1 MNKIKKFLCWLG
13 WHSFGYN
20 YISTDGVNTKAQCK
34 WCKGVGLV
42 DSQGNLFAIENGDSD
57 E

>member
-1 MNKIKKFLCWLG
+1 MNKLKKFLCKIG

-20 YISTDGVNTKAQCK
+20 YISNDGVNTKAQCK
-34 WCKGVGLV
+34 WCKGIGLV
-42 DSQGNLFAIENGDSD
+42 DSQGNLFAVEKGDSN